1 LIEKI
6 KVWATILILTV
17 ALTSVLAA
25 YSFAGGQFV
34 LAPKGPL
41 RVALHAEGSGSA
53 SWYAVA
59 PRVFDGSFSAELYS
73 GMPGP
78 FASNPAAGGT
88 VSGAR
93 MLIGPLSIPLTSLTP
108 NGIKFWVYHL
118 TSIIR
123 QPRVIL
129 VLDNGREI
137 IGNPATTLDP
147 SAKLICETGFACQGY
162 ASADI
167 WVQMVPVDKW
177 YNALASKDPVQSPV
191 KDCYSLDHSCP
202 LAAWQKAFPDARVI
216 QVQVIVGF
224 DYTIQTVYVD
234 DVMIGDTI
242 VLVEPETIA
251 AADV

>member
-1 LIEKI
+1 LIEKM

-25 YSFAGGQFV
+25 CPVAEAQ
-34 LAPKGPL
+34 LAPKGPV

-78 FASNPAAGGT
+78 FASNPATGGT
-88 VSGAR
+88 ISGAR

-118 TSIIR
+118 TQIIR

-147 SAKLICETGFACQGY
+147 NAKLICETVGLGCQGY
-162 ASADI
+162 PSADI

-177 YNALASKDPVQSPV
+177 YNALASKDPLLSPL
-191 KDCYSLDHSCP
+191 KDCYSLDHSCA
-202 LAAWQKAFPDARVI
+202 LAYWQKAFPDARVI
-216 QVQVIVGF
+216 QVQIVAGF
-224 DYTIQTVYVD
+224 DYTIQTVFID

-251 AADV
+251 AADA